1 MIGVDPH
8 QSKDVGVRA
17 VEDYHKTPL
26 HDPNPLSPHKR
37 SGHQFETKVHRGG
50 IENIRQSCIDA
61 FIDIYIIIYKQA
73 KDIHSFI

>member
-17 VEDYHKTPL
+17 VVDYHKTPL

-37 SGHQFETKVHRGG
+37 SGHQFETKVHGGG
-50 IENIRQSCIDA
+50 IENISRSCIDA
-61 FIDIYIIIYKQA
+61 LIDIYIYIQA